1 MPHNYPMLS
10 DDRNQIFAIWHNLP
24 EEKKENLYK
33 AIQRRN
39 SLVVLQGLG
48 GILSHEMP
56 SREEKNHML
65 LAYKSLDWIWFKTIP
80 EPDDKPFII
89 YIRYDRPED
98 QGPDDV
104 NDTFD
109 MSQEELQRD
118 CKDIEKPDWA
128 KKKSTKRVRVTIQSF
143 PYEVE

>member
-1 MPHNYPMLS
+1 MLS
-10 DDRNQIFAIWHNLP
+10 DDQNQIFTTWHNSP

-33 AIQRRN
+33 AIRRRN

-48 GILSHEMP
+48 EILSYEMP

-65 LAYKSLDWIWFKTIP
+65 LAYKSLDWLWFKAIP
-80 EPDDKPFII
+80 EPDDEPFTI
-89 YIRYDRPED
+89 YIRYDRPKD
-98 QGPDDV
+98 QGPDDID
-104 NDTFD
+104 DTFD

-118 CKDIEKPDWA
+118 CKDIEKPVWA
-128 KKKSTKRVRVTIQSF
+128 KKKSTKRVHVTIQSF